1 MPDHRHVKRSLLQ
14 GEEGKK
20 KNEEEMGGGSYSRH
34 ENARQPIVRDRHRRD
49 LNGEKLLRRVIT
61 TKIMCCNISSG
72 F

>member
-14 GEEGKK
+14 GEKGKK

-34 ENARQPIVRDRHRRD
+34 EIVRDRHRRD

-61 TKIMCCNISSG
+61 TKIMCCNISRG
-72 F
+72 I